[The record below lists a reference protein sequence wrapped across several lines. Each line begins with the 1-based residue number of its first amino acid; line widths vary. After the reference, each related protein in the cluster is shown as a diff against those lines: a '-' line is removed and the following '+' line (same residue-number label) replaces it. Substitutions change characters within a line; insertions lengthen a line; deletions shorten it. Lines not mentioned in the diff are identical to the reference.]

1 MHAKAASSHQSLA
14 SLSRPRCCVSAVQS
28 NMSNNAI
35 DDVTDSMAKATV
47 SDHAAEKANGSIN
60 DAAGATS
67 AAEGRR
73 LYVGNLPYATTEG
86 ELKDFFSRF
95 TM

>member
-1 MHAKAASSHQSLA
+1 
-14 SLSRPRCCVSAVQS
+14 
-28 NMSNNAI
+28 MSNNAI
-35 DDVTDSMAKATV
+35 DDVTDSIVKATI
-47 SDHAAEKANGSIN
+47 SDNTTEKANGSHN
-60 DAAGATS
+60 DVAGTAS